1 MENRDENA
9 SQFEEAV
16 SASDPGGVD
25 PSVRRRPPVVTPE
38 VEPRSD
44 LDDPLGA
51 LAKGLPDVIQ
61 RAKGF
66 YTRHPTLVKTVGTV
80 FVAAI
85 ARRLFRGR
93 PGLF

>member
-1 MENRDENA
+1 MESGEEDSVGYGKA
-9 SQFEEAV
+9 STAADSGNIGS
-16 SASDPGGVD
+16 SASP
-25 PSVRRRPPVVTPE
+25 RPPVLTPE
-38 VEPRSD
+38 VESRSD
-44 LDDPLGA
+44 LDSAFGA
-51 LAKGLPDVIQ
+51 LSKGFPDVIQ
-61 RAKGF
+61 RARGF

>member
-1 MENRDENA
+1 MENREENA
-9 SQFEEAV
+9 QFEEAV
-16 SASDPGGVD
+16 SAPDPGGMD
-25 PSVRRRPPVVTPE
+25 PSARRRSPVVTPE

-44 LDDPLGA
+44 MDDPLGA

>member
-1 MENRDENA
+1 M
-9 SQFEEAV
+9 
-16 SASDPGGVD
+16 
-25 PSVRRRPPVVTPE
+25 
-38 VEPRSD
+38 
-44 LDDPLGA
+44 DDPLGA
-51 LAKGLPDVIQ
+51 LTKGLPDVIQ

>member
-1 MENRDENA
+1 MENREENG
-9 SQFEEAV
+9 SQLEEAV
-16 SASDPGGVD
+16 SAPDPGGMD
-25 PSVRRRPPVVTPE
+25 PSARRRPPVVTPE
-38 VEPRSD
+38 VEPRRD
-44 LDDPLGA
+44 MDDPLGA